1 MPTSVFRFPSHC
13 RRGSASV
20 EFAIVVPI
28 LLTLIFG
35 IEEIGR
41 LFWTQGTL
49 EFAVTQ
55 AARCA
60 AINTTL
66 CGSAAEVETF
76 ASSKAL
82 GMAIP
87 SSDFALTTPPCGH
100 KVTISYGY
108 VSFVGK
114 IIPYQVTLSAT
125 SCHS

>member
-1 MPTSVFRFPSHC
+1 MSASAFRFPSRW

-20 EFAIVVPI
+20 EFAIVVPV

-35 IEEIGR
+35 IEEVGR

-60 AINTTL
+60 AINKTL
-66 CGSAAEVETF
+66 CSTAAEVETF

-87 SSDFALTTPPCGH
+87 SSDFALTTPTCGY
-100 KVTISYGY
+100 KVTVNYSYA
-108 VSFVGK
+108 SFVGK
-114 IIPYQVTLSAT
+114 IIPYDMILSAT